1 MTSRRGSASRIALDR
16 KFDNIRLTIFS
27 TKVELMSA
35 DDLAVCRAIR
45 ALSEFMQ
52 TSGVPPHVSQW
63 RWTCSFYG
71 KPGGDSGSGVDLDD
85 CKAHEMRC

>member
-16 KFDNIRLTIFS
+16 KFDNISLSIFS

-45 ALSEFMQ
+45 TIS
-52 TSGVPPHVSQW
+52 
-63 RWTCSFYG
+63 
-71 KPGGDSGSGVDLDD
+71 
-85 CKAHEMRC
+85 